1 MIKVKKIEIVADA
14 VGLPEI
20 LRLLDAKGVSGYT
33 VIKDA
38 TGKGERGLRSGD
50 EISDVFN
57 NAYVL
62 TACAPEQV
70 VEIVEAVRPILRRSG
85 GICLVS
91 DADWLVH

>member
-20 LRLLDAKGVSGYT
+20 LRLLDAKGASGYT

-50 EISDVFN
+50 ELSDVFK

-62 TACAPEQV
+62 TACPPEQAR
-70 VEIVEAVRPILRRSG
+70 EIVEAVRPILKRLG

-91 DADWLVH
+91 DAEWLLH

>member
-20 LRLLDAKGVSGYT
+20 LRLLDAKGASGYT

-50 EISDVFN
+50 EVSDVFK

-62 TACAPEQV
+62 TACPPEQV
-70 VEIVEAVRPILRRSG
+70 SEIVEAVRPILKRLG

-91 DADWLVH
+91 DADWLLH